1 MSAASA
7 DDTGGSPGGRAL
19 ETARALLGSPRF
31 TQALTE
37 AIVSVALVA
46 FAVRALLGWPGSL
59 AVLGGLVVLAGLSL
73 AAQPERVE
81 WRGVLPI
88 SLIALFSLLTIS
100 IIWSQYTWATIG
112 GIAYAL
118 AYAFLGVYLALVR
131 DLIQL
136 VRAVGNALRVI
147 LTASF
152 VLEVLSGII
161 FDTPF
166 LWLGIAGNLAAG
178 GPVQGLA
185 GTRNAFAFLGA
196 LAVLSFWIELR
207 TRSVSRGISAYSLTL
222 AAATILFARSPVT
235 LLVLAAVLVV
245 GLALVIIRRQKAVA
259 RRATQSVL
267 LISATV
273 FGVLAWVFRGPLVG
287 VVDAAA
293 DVEERTSVWSAV
305 GDLVAQQP
313 VLGWGWVGPWPTEI
327 YPFSSVRSSSGVQPE
342 SALNAYA
349 DIWLQLGLAGII
361 VLLVVLG
368 LAFARAWLVAADRR
382 STVYVWP
389 ALTLVLLATV
399 SMTESYLLF
408 EGGLLL
414 FVTSAFAAARN
425 RSWRGRFD

>member
-1 MSAASA
+1 MIPA
-7 DDTGGSPGGRAL
+7 
-19 ETARALLGSPRF
+19 ARALLGSPRF

-37 AIVSVALVA
+37 AIVGVALGA
-46 FAVRALLGWPGSL
+46 FAVRALLGWPGSG
-59 AVLGGLVVLAGLSL
+59 AVLVGLVVLAGLSL

-88 SLIALFSLLTIS
+88 SLIALFSLLTVS
-100 IIWSQYTWATIG
+100 VIWSQYPVTTLTSIG
-112 GIAYAL
+112 YAL
-118 AYAFLGVYLALVR
+118 AYGFLGVYIALVR

-152 VLEVLSGII
+152 ALEIMSGLI

-166 LWLGIAGNLAAG
+166 LFIGIAGDLAVG

-196 LAVLSFWIELR
+196 LAVLSFWIEFR
-207 TRSVSRGISAYSLTL
+207 TRSVSRGLTAYSLAL
-222 AAATILFARSPVT
+222 AGATILFARSPVT
-235 LLVLAAVLVV
+235 LLVLAAVLVA
-245 GLALVIIRRQKAVA
+245 GLALVIIRRQQPLA

-267 LISATV
+267 LISVIV
-273 FGVLAWVFRGPLVG
+273 FGVIAWLFRGPIVG
-287 VVDAAA
+287 LVDAAA

-313 VLGWGWVGPWPTEI
+313 VLGWGWVGAWPTEV
-327 YPFSSVRSSSGVQPE
+327 YPFSSVTSSSGVHPE

-361 VLLVVLG
+361 VLLVALG
-368 LAFARAWLVAADRR
+368 LAFVRAWLVAADRR